1 MTKSYLSLEL
11 LDKSFERGGTRTE
24 VLKQVSLT
32 VDKGEFISIIGHS
45 GCGKSTLLN
54 IVGGLTQATTGV
66 VLLDGKVVDEPG
78 PARRRLPEPLAAA
91 VAHGLR
97 KRPAGRRQ
105 GVFENPQQAGTP

>member
-45 GCGKSTLLN
+45 
-54 IVGGLTQATTGV
+54 
-66 VLLDGKVVDEPG
+66 
-78 PARRRLPEPLAAA
+78 AAA
-91 VAHGLR
+91 S
-97 KRPAGRRQ
+97 RPCLTSSVG
-105 GVFENPQQAGTP
+105 